1 MRLARVPGT
10 FALIAALGGC
20 QQPEPVYDVPTS
32 RVYTASSDAV
42 WDDLSR
48 FLQANRIKPVSGSP
62 QMGVL
67 DVERQAFNND
77 DWADCQPAWVT
88 DRTSNSPRPV
98 RARPLAR
105 DLSMRIVVRQVA
117 GGTEVML
124 DPRFSERQINPYRNL
139 PFEVPCR
146 SKGALERA
154 LLDAVDNEPAKS

>member
-1 MRLARVPGT
+1 MRQVLHLWILVALLA
-10 FALIAALGGC
+10 GC
-20 QQPEPVYDVPTS
+20 QQPEPVYDVETR
-32 RVYTASSDAV
+32 RVYTKSRDAI
-42 WDDLSR
+42 WDDISR

-77 DWADCQPAWVT
+77 DWADCRAAWVT
-88 DRTSNSPRPV
+88 DRTSDSPRPT

-105 DLSMRIVVRQVA
+105 DLSMRIVVRQVT
-117 GGTEVML
+117 GGTEVTL
-124 DPRFSERQINPYRNL
+124 DARFSERQINPYRNL

-154 LLDAVDNEPAKS
+154 LLEAVDADPAKA